1 MRTTPRRAHAQAAL
15 DRPTPAG
22 SLNSTV
28 YAYDGTTFVGC
39 VTAHEGT
46 FSAFDPAGTPVGKF
60 ESQQAAT
67 RALPTI
73 SDTIAE
79 GINTRKAGRAA

>member
-1 MRTTPRRAHAQAAL
+1 MRTTPRHARAQAGL
-15 DRPTPAG
+15 DHPTPDG

-39 VTAHEGT
+39 VTAKEGT
-46 FSAFDPAGTPVGKF
+46 FSAFNPAGTLIGEF
-60 ESQQAAT
+60 ESQRAAT

-73 SDTIAE
+73 SDTI
-79 GINTRKAGRAA
+79 GVRINARKPGAA